1 VKLLREAGIDGW
13 AANVEIRDGLGP
25 IGIGDLVFRRARA
38 VIEVDG
44 LAFHVSPERFQRD
57 RARQNRLVAA
67 GWTVLRFTWRDVTE
81 RSNHVVRTVRAVLR
95 DP

>member
-57 RARQNRLVAA
+57 RAARTAWSRRA
-67 GWTVLRFTWRDVTE
+67 GRCCGSPGGT
-81 RSNHVVRTVRAVLR
+81 
-95 DP
+95 